1 MAFDAALTEWL
12 GTEFPG
18 AELVDFG
25 FDPGGRV
32 AGVVAWTGF
41 DGLAQIDRQQRLWAA
56 LRARFDRDDLR
67 LVGMILTFTPRELQS
82 IDADR

>member
-1 MAFDAALTEWL
+1 MAIDAALTEWL

-25 FDPGGRV
+25 RDPSGRV

-41 DGLAQIDRQQRLWAA
+41 DGQAQIDRQQRLWSG
-56 LRARFDRDDLR
+56 LRARFNADDLR
-67 LVGMILTFTPRELQS
+67 RVGLILTFTPRELQS